1 MMSVAYIATS
11 YPPAVGGVQA
21 HAHGLLKELAAV
33 QRQWVVSQW
42 DTNRTDWLLGST
54 VRSPWHPTDYVI
66 DGVAVRR
73 FGFELLDRVRMLPA
87 VPAFY
92 VAPWAFSPWL
102 GRVFRRRLA
111 PLVAGADLI
120 HAFRIGRE
128 NLVLAALREA
138 RRRGIPFVFTPTHHP
153 RWVGYRYTV
162 FRRIYREA
170 DRLIALTEAE
180 RDTLASLGVPED
192 RIRVTGNG
200 PTLAVEADAASIRE
214 RYALDGNPV
223 VLFLGQKYAYKGLDL
238 LLGAAPL
245 VWAKCREARF
255 LFVGPRTAYS
265 RRLFAAQRD
274 ARIIETGTLSLE
286 EKTSALAACTVLALP
301 SRQESFGGVF
311 TEAWSF
317 DKPVIGGRIPA
328 IESVIADG
336 EDGFTCPHQPP
347 ALAERLV
354 ALLSDPAL
362 ATRMGRAGHDK
373 VRRHYTWPVLARKTH
388 DVYREVLGV
397 GPATDGGA
405 RGGLS
410 ASASRGT
417 DTGGQAASG
426 TWRVECA

>member
-1 MMSVAYIATS
+1 MSVAYIATS
-11 YPPAVGGVQA
+11 YPPAVGGVQV

-33 QRQWVVSQW
+33 QRQWMVSQW

-54 VRSPWHPTDYVI
+54 VRSPWRPADYVI
-66 DGVAVRR
+66 DGVAVRGLG
-73 FGFELLDRVRMLPA
+73 FGVLDRVRMLPA

-92 VAPWAFSPWL
+92 VAPWASSPWL
-102 GRVFRRRLA
+102 AGVFRRRLA
-111 PLVAGADLI
+111 PLVDGADVI

-180 RDTLASLGVPED
+180 RATLASLGVPED

-200 PTLAVEADAASIRE
+200 PTLAAEADAASIRE

-223 VLFLGQKYAYKGLDL
+223 VLFLGQKYPYKGLDL
-238 LLGAAPL
+238 LLKAAPL

-265 RRLFAAQRD
+265 RRLFSGPRD

-286 EKTSALAACTVLALP
+286 AKTSAVAACTLLALP

-328 IESVIADG
+328 IESVITDG
-336 EDGFTCPHQPP
+336 EDGFVSPHEAGQ
-347 ALAERLV
+347 LAERILV
-354 ALLSDPAL
+354 LLEDSSL

-373 VRRHYTWPVLARKTH
+373 VRRRYTWPVLAQKTH
-388 DVYREVLGV
+388 DVYREVLRV
-397 GPATDGGA
+397 GAATNGG
-405 RGGLS
+405 
-410 ASASRGT
+410 GT
-417 DTGGQAASG
+417 
-426 TWRVECA
+426 R